1 MPQGS
6 SKKITHKEIQKLF
19 VDDEAETISNLT
31 AAAKALNGGSIPSGY
46 KTTKTWLKKFI
57 YGHDANKRS
66 YKGHIDIASIVSAQ
80 NNSSI
85 PHPTRDPT
93 QSVIVPRDPNQNV
106 MVMSVA
112 AQGDDEAPPNVMEP
126 PNEAQGDDEAPPN
139 VMAPPNEAQG
149 DDEAPPNVMEPIHE
163 EVQGDDE
170 DEFDLINKF
179 VGFKLVDTP
188 KKAKLVEEEYDA
200 ALFKQMVQDPQAHC
214 VLRDLGFKGGALF
227 KARTAFDEEKQGL
240 HSIENENIVK
250 KRQWTEVQ
258 FKEAQTIVHNVVNKE
273 MLEFGLKE
281 EQKDASGGSTF
292 VLVTKIKRSGIINQ
306 VKSMTNKFR
315 KDKLRRAGYPYKS
328 MGLTKVA
335 SVHVTEAL
343 NRWDTSFPG
352 VMEEVS
358 EVRNAKGKGGGRGG
372 VRTKNMKGGG
382 EMIYLVRKSLMVAW
396 NNMNV
401 TQRKEARKFIMD
413 SQIDLTNYGLA
424 WKEFDQLNALKLIYR
439 ARYK

>member
-85 PHPTRDPT
+85 PPPTRDPT

-112 AQGDDEAPPNVMEP
+112 SLNEEAQGDDEAPPNVMGP

-179 VGFKLVDTP
+179 VGF
-188 KKAKLVEEEYDA
+188 
-200 ALFKQMVQDPQAHC
+200 
-214 VLRDLGFKGGALF
+214 
-227 KARTAFDEEKQGL
+227 
-240 HSIENENIVK
+240 ENENIVK
-250 KRQWTEVQ
+250 KTQWTEVQ

-292 VLVTKIKRSGIINQ
+292 VLVTKIKRSGVINQ

-328 MGLTKVA
+328 MGLNKVA

-343 NRWDTSFPG
+343 NRWDKSFPG

-401 TQRKEARKFIMD
+401 TQRKE
-413 SQIDLTNYGLA
+413 
-424 WKEFDQLNALKLIYR
+424 
-439 ARYK
+439 